1 MNVKN
6 VGKSTRI
13 GKRTQ
18 CCECGFELGGSFV
31 GKPPQPKCPASV
43 KIWSYP
49 DDDRNFAFVSETE
62 ALCHTNKYLQLQIN
76 CKSSAVNIL
85 KQAYRNLFI

>member
-18 CCECGFELGGSFV
+18 CCECGFELRGSFV

-49 DDDRNFAFVSETE
+49 EGSMRSIKVTPNDDRNFAFVSETE
-62 ALCHTNKYLQLQIN
+62 ALCHTNKCLQL
-76 CKSSAVNIL
+76 
-85 KQAYRNLFI
+85 